1 MNIIEEHTYRSAT
14 LRQAPIRATRAEA
27 EVDEARGVELE
38 AFLRLL
44 PGLTVEQWQAV
55 ESVWY
60 ATRGAPQYAMWGPAR
75 DAAQSA
81 VRDVTRYAAR
91 HAAKDTPRFAAWRS
105 EAGSGSSWDAAWD
118 ATWDAARA
126 LVVRDLLSWDHF
138 DILIGPMRASGIDFY
153 KLGYPQ

>member
-55 ESVWY
+55 ESVWGE
-60 ATRGAPQYAMWGPAR
+60 TRGAAQYSLWGPAR
-75 DAAQSA
+75 DAAASA
-81 VRDVTRYAAR
+81 IRDASRYAVR
-91 HAAKDTPRFAAWRS
+91 HAARDAGKLGTWTPESVS
-105 EAGSGSSWDAAWD
+105 ESAWDAA
-118 ATWDAARA
+118 WDAARA
-126 LVVRDLLSWDHF
+126 LVVRDQLSWDHF